1 MIPTYDGYARHNTV
15 VGGASLWVLAGKTEA
30 EYRGAAAY
38 LQFLATP
45 ESEEWFVSNTG
56 YIPVTNGAF
65 DALMAKGFYSSP
77 PYAGREI
84 ALKSLTF
91 TPPTNL
97 TRGLRIG
104 SMIQTR
110 AEWTNEVTAALNGD
124 KPVQEALDTAVA
136 RSNEILARFSQT
148 YAGKSFP

>member
-1 MIPTYDGYARHNTV
+1 MGA
-15 VGGASLWVLAGKTEA
+15 GGQTEE

-56 YIPVTNGAF
+56 YIPVTIGAF
-65 DALMAKGFYSSP
+65 KQLTEKGFYGKA

-84 ALKSLTF
+84 ALASLTY
-91 TPPTNL
+91 TEPTNL

-136 RSNEILARFSQT
+136 RSNEIMARFAQT
-148 YAGKSFP
+148 YAGQTFP